1 MAKID
6 RLARLDAQRIEMEA
20 EYRAALVAALKR
32 TAAGHWGLFDHHDD
46 RRTRAMMAPT
56 FDLLCETADAID
68 RARERLSLPP
78 FDLHREFLA
87 SRGRPS
93 PSAVGEPKQAQLWL
107 DRLTR
112 EDVDGSG
119 DVD

>member
-6 RLARLDAQRIEMEA
+6 RLGRLDQRRVEMEA
-20 EYRAALVAALKR
+20 EYRVALIAALMR
-32 TAAGHWGLFDHHDD
+32 TAAGLWGLFDHHDD
-46 RRTRAMMAPT
+46 RRTRAVMAPT

-93 PSAVGEPKQAQLWL
+93 PSALGEPRQAQQWL
-107 DRLTR
+107 DRLAS
-112 EDVDGSG
+112 EGADKPG
-119 DVD
+119 DAT

>member
-20 EYRAALVAALKR
+20 EYRLALIAALTR
-32 TAAGHWGLFDHHDD
+32 TAAGHWGLFDHQNHQ
-46 RRTRAMMAPT
+46 RTRAAMAPT
-56 FDLLCETADAID
+56 FDLLCETGDAID
-68 RARERLSLPP
+68 QARERLALPP

-93 PSAVGEPKQAQLWL
+93 PSAVGEPRQAQQWL
-107 DRLTR
+107 DRLA
-112 EDVDGSG
+112 SG
-119 DVD
+119 RSD

>member
-6 RLARLDAQRIEMEA
+6 RLGRLDEQRIELEA
-20 EYRAALVAALKR
+20 EYRVALIAALSR

-46 RRTRAMMAPT
+46 RRTRAAMAPT
-56 FDLLCETADAID
+56 FDLLCETGGAID
-68 RARERLSLPP
+68 RARERLSLEP

-93 PSAVGEPKQAQLWL
+93 PSAVGEPKQAQQWL
-107 DRLTR
+107 DRLAR
-112 EDVDGSG
+112 EGGEHPSVGG
-119 DVD
+119 